1 MEKKFVE
8 GRVRLRTLFDIKLD
22 NVSKLNVT
30 NGIKG
35 KIESRVKDKSQ
46 A

>member
-8 GRVRLRTLFDIKLD
+8 GRVRLRKLFDIKLD
-22 NVSKLNVT
+22 NISKLNVK
-30 NGIKG
+30 NDIKG